1 MAKAGKGFA
10 LKAGVVV
17 VLAAAT
23 FVGTGAM
30 VLKSRDML
38 NKEGLSRLHGLPVV
52 GGLFPKPEPKPAEEG
67 SAGTAAAPK
76 TPVTTTGGL
85 RPMSAGEISRLM
97 AEAERLCEEYK
108 AKKERLN
115 EHEHR
120 LELLAKDL
128 DRKRQEIETTKQA
141 VEKAWQALCQR
152 QRDLA
157 KDEVTFL
164 EAEQQNLRKL
174 GKMYESMKP
183 DQAALAMRNLDET
196 TAVKL
201 LFIMSERT
209 AGKVLGSMDTEMA
222 AKISERMRRLRQDP
236 SAGSSTAKRSS

>member
-1 MAKAGKGFA
+1 MAKLGKGLA

-17 VLAAAT
+17 VLAGAT

-30 VLKSRDML
+30 VLKSRGLL

-52 GGLFPKPEPKPAEEG
+52 GGLFPKPEPKPTEEG
-67 SAGTAAAPK
+67 PTETAGAPK
-76 TPVTTTGGL
+76 TPMTTTGGL
-85 RPMSAGEISRLM
+85 RPMSAGEISRLI
-97 AEAERLCEEYK
+97 AEAGRLREEYK

-115 EHEHR
+115 EHKHR

-128 DRKRQEIETTKQA
+128 DRKRQEIETSKQA

-164 EAEQQNLRKL
+164 EAEQQNLKKL

-183 DQAALAMRNLDET
+183 DQAALAMKSLDET

-222 AKISERMRRLRQDP
+222 AKISERMRRLRQGA
-236 SAGSSTAKRSS
+236 SNGSPAASRSS